1 LIISRFMTA
10 LEPAVFP
17 VRMRRHA
24 ILAALIVLAAP
35 PAGVAGPQADDRP
48 PPAETKP
55 AEETPP
61 PGRPARPFTPI
72 PVRFRLADGS
82 RVAGELTGW
91 DREGIDGSFGRRAW
105 AELHHE
111 DVRRLYRRLMD
122 GESAADWVDL
132 GRAMLLVALDQ
143 PQAERWAERSFQR
156 ALTMSEDTRAAIAAA
171 REEVAERRQM
181 RAEAKAAAQAQR
193 LATGS
198 PEAAAWPPDPW
209 PELTKEQLSA
219 ARLEMQ
225 SDAEQILEKA
235 GLQLAPIETDHLL
248 FYSDMAGGEAAAWAA
263 RLEEACAMLARR
275 LDLPDQSNIFW
286 GKAVVF
292 ALGDRDRFRL
302 LEAESFQ
309 QLVAQSTYGLCHP
322 VGPKVFIS
330 CHRTAD
336 ADLFG
341 AVLVRELVHGF
352 MHRYRTPFRLP
363 LWANEGLADYYA
375 SVLFRNSPL
384 DLERRRAAVGF
395 IRGGGNIDG
404 VLSMSYEDEIS
415 PREKMLDH
423 AVGALVIEVMI
434 REQPARFARW
444 VDAVKDGKDW
454 QKALAEDFGIPRRA
468 LVQTAGR
475 YYMMND

>member
-1 LIISRFMTA
+1 M
-10 LEPAVFP
+10 
-17 VRMRRHA
+17 
-24 ILAALIVLAAP
+24 
-35 PAGVAGPQADDRP
+35 
-48 PPAETKP
+48 
-55 AEETPP
+55 
-61 PGRPARPFTPI
+61 

-82 RVAGELTGW
+82 RVAGELTAW
-91 DREGIDGSFGRRAW
+91 NREGIDGSFGRRAW

-122 GESAADWVDL
+122 ERSVTDWVNL
-132 GRAMLLVALDQ
+132 GRALLLVALDQ

-156 ALTMSEDTRAAIAAA
+156 ALTMSEDAQAAVAAA
-171 REEVAERRQM
+171 REEAAERRQM
-181 RAEAKAAAQAQR
+181 RAEDEAAAQAQR

-198 PEAAAWPPDPW
+198 PEAAAWPPDRW
-209 PELTKEQLSA
+209 PELTKEQLTA

-235 GLQLAPIETDHLL
+235 GLQLAPIETDHFL
-248 FYSDMAGGEAAAWAA
+248 FYSDMAGEEATAWAA

-275 LDLPDQSNIFW
+275 FDLPDQANIFW

-336 ADLFG
+336 DDLFG

-363 LWANEGLADYYA
+363 MWANEGLADYYA

-384 DLERRRAAVGF
+384 DLERRRGAVGF
-395 IRGGGNIDG
+395 IRSGGNVDG
-404 VLSMSYEDEIS
+404 VLDMSYKDEIPS
-415 PREKMLDH
+415 QRGSLGS
-423 AVGALVIEVMI
+423 AIGALVIEVMI

-444 VDAVKDGKDW
+444 VSAVKEGKDW
-454 QKALAEDFGIPRRA
+454 EKALAEDFGIPRRA
-468 LVQTAGR
+468 LVQTVGR